1 MPVALDPP
9 RSLLPVAGVRL
20 AIAEAQIRYAARRD
34 LTLMELAPGTQV
46 AGVFTRNRF
55 RAAPVLVAE
64 EHLATGQGIRALIIN
79 TGNANA
85 GTGAVGLRA
94 AEDSCRVVAA
104 ALGCAAQQVLP
115 FSTGVIGEPID
126 LAGKIAA
133 ALPGCL
139 PALAEDR
146 WLEAADAIRTTD
158 TVAKGSSRQLDI
170 AGKQVTVTGIAKGS
184 GMIRPDM
191 ATMLAYIATDA
202 AVAPEA
208 LQPIL
213 KQAVN
218 RSFNRITVDGDM
230 STNDAC
236 MLIATG
242 RAGNVPLALGEADA
256 LIDAITE
263 VATELAQAIVRDGE
277 GASKFIPIRVS
288 GGRSESECLQVAYR
302 MAHSPLIK
310 TAFFASDPNWGRLL
324 AAIGSAGVEDLDVE
338 RVQIHLG
345 DLCIVRNGARAAEYT
360 EEVGQA
366 VMARAEIPIH
376 VDLGRGSA
384 EEQIWT
390 CDLSYDYVRINADY
404 RS

>member
-9 RSLLPVAGVRL
+9 SSLLPVAGVRI
-20 AIAEAQIRYAARRD
+20 AVAEAQIRYTARRD
-34 LTLMELAPGTQV
+34 LTLMELAPRTQV
-46 AGVFTRNRF
+46 VGVFTRNRF

-64 EHLATGQGIRALIIN
+64 AHLAAGQGIRALIIN

-85 GTGAVGLRA
+85 GTGEAGLA
-94 AEDSCRVVAA
+94 AARDSCRVLAE
-104 ALGCAAQQVLP
+104 ALGCAPEQVLP
-115 FSTGVIGEPID
+115 FSTGVIGEPVD

-133 ALPGCL
+133 ALPRCL

-146 WLEAADAIRTTD
+146 WLEAAEAIRTTD
-158 TVAKGSSRQLDI
+158 TVAKGASRQLEV
-170 AGKQVTVTGIAKGS
+170 AGKRITVTGIAKGS

-213 KQAVN
+213 ERAVN

-242 RAGNVPLALGEADA
+242 QAGNAPLGLGEAGA
-256 LIDAITE
+256 LIGAITE
-263 VATELAQAIVRDGE
+263 VAMELAQAIVRDGE

-324 AAIGSAGVEDLDVE
+324 AAIGSAGVEDLLVE

-345 DLCIVRNGARAAEYT
+345 DLCIVRNGARAAEYS
-360 EEVGQA
+360 EEAGQA
-366 VMARAEIPIH
+366 VMSRAEIPIH

>member
-9 RSLLPVAGVRL
+9 SSLLTVAGVR
-20 AIAEAQIRYAARRD
+20 IAVTEAHIRYAGRRD
-34 LTLMELAPGTQV
+34 LTLLALAPGTQV

-64 EHLATGQGIRALIIN
+64 AHLAAGQGIRALVIN

-85 GTGAVGLRA
+85 GTGAQGQHT
-94 AEDSCRVVAA
+94 AENSCRVVAD
-104 ALGCAAQQVLP
+104 ALGCQPQQVLP

-133 ALPGCL
+133 ALPACV
-139 PALAEDR
+139 ANLAEDR
-146 WLEAADAIRTTD
+146 WLEAASAILTTD
-158 TVAKGSSRQLDI
+158 TVAKGASRQLEID
-170 AGKQVTVTGIAKGS
+170 GKRVTVTGIAKGS

-208 LQPIL
+208 LRPIL
-213 KQAVN
+213 EQAVN

-242 RAGNVPLALGEADA
+242 QAGNALLALADA
-256 LIDAITE
+256 AVLVEAITA
-263 VATELAQAIVRDGE
+263 VAMELAQAIVRDGE

-288 GGRSESECLQVAYR
+288 GGRSEAECLQVAYR

-324 AAIGSAGVEDLDVE
+324 AAIGSAGIEDLDVE

-345 DLCIVRNGARAAEYT
+345 DLCIVQDGARALGYT
-360 EEVGQA
+360 EEAGQA
-366 VMARAEIPIH
+366 VMAQAEIPIH
-376 VDLGRGSA
+376 VALGRGTA